1 MDMGHSH
8 GHGKYEWWSKYG
20 FICGIILLSYIF
32 DKFSSNILGIKV
44 NGPEILKWAVQKDES
59 VRSYRMEV
67 DGPHIQ
73 KWDKGL
79 GIRIGV
85 RDKG

>member
-1 MDMGHSH
+1 MNQVSNR
-8 GHGKYEWWSKYG
+8 SFLQFI

-32 DKFSSNILGIKV
+32 DKLSSNILGIKV

-67 DGPHIQ
+67 NGPHIQ
-73 KWDKGL
+73 KWDKVL
-79 GIRIGV
+79 IIRI
-85 RDKG
+85 RD

>member
-1 MDMGHSH
+1 M
-8 GHGKYEWWSKYG
+8 
-20 FICGIILLSYIF
+20 
-32 DKFSSNILGIKV
+32 
-44 NGPEILKWAVQKDES
+44 NGPEILKWAVLKDES

-73 KWDKGL
+73 KWDKGVGL

>member
-1 MDMGHSH
+1 M
-8 GHGKYEWWSKYG
+8 
-20 FICGIILLSYIF
+20 
-32 DKFSSNILGIKV
+32 

-67 DGPHIQ
+67 NGPHIQ
-73 KWDKGL
+73 KWDKDKGLGL

-85 RDKG
+85 WDKG

>member
-1 MDMGHSH
+1 M
-8 GHGKYEWWSKYG
+8 
-20 FICGIILLSYIF
+20 
-32 DKFSSNILGIKV
+32 
-44 NGPEILKWAVQKDES
+44 NGPEILKWAVLKDES

-79 GIRIGV
+79 EFGLGIRV
-85 RDKG
+85 RD